1 MLEILLALCATVNR
15 VVEISK
21 RSLAQ
26 TSLSAETRSV
36 LVLAIQLI
44 AGIFA
49 VGLAG
54 VNLLADT
61 PAPELIGLIVT
72 GLVVGLGSEAVH
84 VVVSLVKA
92 LAPNPAPAETAP
104 VPDASEVPR
113 PPSSAAIMSK
123 LN

>member
-92 LAPNPAPAETAP
+92 LTPTITSPISAPIPAAA
-104 VPDASEVPR
+104 DVPR
-113 PPSSAAIMSK
+113 PVTSTSVMSK
-123 LN
+123 LG

>member
-84 VVVSLVKA
+84 VVVTLVKA
-92 LAPNPAPAETAP
+92 LTPVSTPPEVAPAQKAY
-104 VPDASEVPR
+104 SEAFSPG
-113 PPSSAAIMSK
+113 
-123 LN
+123 

>member
-21 RSLAQ
+21 RLLAQ

-92 LAPNPAPAETAP
+92 LTPTITSPISAPIPAAA
-104 VPDASEVPR
+104 DVPR
-113 PPSSAAIMSK
+113 PVTSTSVMSK
-123 LN
+123 LG

>member
-1 MLEILLALCATVNR
+1 MLELLIVLCGSVNR
-15 VVEISK
+15 IVELAK
-21 RSLAQ
+21 RALAQ
-26 TSLSAETRSV
+26 TALSAETRSV

-92 LAPNPAPAETAP
+92 LAPTPAPVVTAP
-104 VPDASEVPR
+104 VPAAAEVPR

>member
-61 PAPELIGLIVT
+61 PAPELIGIFVT

-84 VVVSLVKA
+84 VIVTLVKA
-92 LAPNPAPAETAP
+92 LTPTPVETVP
-104 VPDASEVPR
+104 VPAASEVPR
-113 PPSSAAIMSK
+113 PVPSTSVMSK
-123 LN
+123 LG